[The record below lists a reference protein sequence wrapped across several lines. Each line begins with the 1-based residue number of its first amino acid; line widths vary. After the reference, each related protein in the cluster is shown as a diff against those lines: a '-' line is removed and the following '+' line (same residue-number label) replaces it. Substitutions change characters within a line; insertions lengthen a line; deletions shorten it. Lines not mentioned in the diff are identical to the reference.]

1 MENSLVPREPLCKP
15 TWRVLADTHSASR
28 RSRSGLA
35 HGGLRGAPLKRGP
48 RVCSECGDG
57 AFCTRLP
64 KATRRLNPASPQ
76 ITEGGSS
83 SSQEMVRDSVEPAS
97 GPALD
102 APLGEAEG
110 ERPRPEAGGKAVPA
124 PTRRAGALGPRDCA
138 ARRGRPRLRLLDPK
152 EGCRHPFS
160 SGPSPVVPETHPEAL
175 SSHMGGTAWASS
187 QGTWMSPRIWSH
199 EPTRSCRGKSAHG
212 QCQPAAPGTRLT
224 GRRCTC

>member
-110 ERPRPEAGGKAVPA
+110 EGPRSPPDGQRLAVRLFQPRPGGRERWARVAVP
-124 PTRRAGALGPRDCA
+124 PGGVRPDSGSWIL
-138 ARRGRPRLRLLDPK
+138 RRGADTLSAR
-152 EGCRHPFS
+152 
-160 SGPSPVVPETHPEAL
+160 GPHR
-175 SSHMGGTAWASS
+175 W
-187 QGTWMSPRIWSH
+187 SPR
-199 EPTRSCRGKSAHG
+199 PTLRPCPATWVGQPGPLPRG
-212 QCQPAAPGTRLT
+212 PG
-224 GRRCTC
+224 